1 MLDHLPNQNTLTMF
15 KIIYRIKSHFIPDNK
30 ILTKQDCVTIIRGR
44 GYYQDRD
51 FSFSKGSLMYRTQ
64 IEVYDEKIWI
74 KAYSGG
80 YGESDT
86 IRFPITK
93 SQLHSFIRANA
104 V

>member
-1 MLDHLPNQNTLTMF
+1 MF
-15 KIIYRIKSHFIPDNK
+15 KFIHRLKSRFIPGDK
-30 ILTKQDCVTIIRGR
+30 ILTKQNCVTIILGR
-44 GYYQDRD
+44 GYYQVGD

-64 IEVYDEKIWI
+64 IDVYDEKVWI

-93 SQLHSFIRANA
+93 KQLHSFIRAN
-104 V
+104 VV

>member
-1 MLDHLPNQNTLTMF
+1 MLN
-15 KIIYRIKSHFIPDNK
+15 IIHRLKSRFIPDDK
-30 ILTKQDCVTIIRGR
+30 ILTKQDCVTIILGK
-44 GYYQDRD
+44 GYDEDRD

-64 IEVYDEKIWI
+64 LEVYDEKVWI

-93 SQLHSFIRANA
+93 KQLLSFIRANA

>member
-1 MLDHLPNQNTLTMF
+1 MLKLIH
-15 KIIYRIKSHFIPDNK
+15 RIKSRFIPDDK

-64 IEVYDEKIWI
+64 IEVYDEKVWI

-93 SQLHSFIRANA
+93 KQLHSFIRANA

>member
-1 MLDHLPNQNTLTMF
+1 MLKFIH
-15 KIIYRIKSHFIPDNK
+15 RIKSRFIPDDK
-30 ILTKQDCVTIIRGR
+30 ILTKQDCVTIILGK
-44 GYYQDRD
+44 GYDEDRE
-51 FSFSKGSLMYRTQ
+51 FSFSKNSYYRTQ
-64 IEVYDEKIWI
+64 IDVYDDKVWI
-74 KAYSGG
+74 KAYFNG

>member
-1 MLDHLPNQNTLTMF
+1 MEVALPFFNLYNYTNF
-15 KIIYRIKSHFIPDNK
+15 KGVLIHAFE
-30 ILTKQDCVTIIRGR
+30 
-44 GYYQDRD
+44 
-51 FSFSKGSLMYRTQ
+51 FSFSKGSLSYRTQ
-64 IEVYDEKIWI
+64 IEVYDEKVWI

-93 SQLHSFIRANA
+93 KQFLAFIRSNA

>member
-1 MLDHLPNQNTLTMF
+1 MF
-15 KIIYRIKSHFIPDNK
+15 KFIHRLKSRFIPDDK
-30 ILTKQDCVTIIRGR
+30 ILTKQDCITIILGR
-44 GYYQDRD
+44 GYNQDRD

-64 IEVYDEKIWI
+64 IDVSDEKVWI
-74 KAYSGG
+74 KAYCDG

-93 SQLHSFIRANA
+93 KQLHSFIRANA

>member
-1 MLDHLPNQNTLTMF
+1 ML
-15 KIIYRIKSHFIPDNK
+15 KIIHRTKSHFIPNNK
-30 ILTKQDCVTIIRGR
+30 ILTMHDCVTIILGR
-44 GYYQDRD
+44 GYYQNRH

-64 IEVYDEKIWI
+64 IDVYDEKVWI

-86 IRFPITK
+86 IHFPITK
-93 SQLHSFIRANA
+93 KELLSFIRYNA

>member
-1 MLDHLPNQNTLTMF
+1 ML
-15 KIIYRIKSHFIPDNK
+15 KIIYRIKSRLIPNDR
-30 ILTKQDCVTIIRGR
+30 ILTKQDCVTIIRGKGSR
-44 GYYQDRD
+44 EERE
-51 FSFSKGSLMYRTQ
+51 FSFSKGSLSYRTHL
-64 IEVYDEKIWI
+64 EVYDEKVWI

-93 SQLHSFIRANA
+93 KQLLSFIRYNA

>member
-1 MLDHLPNQNTLTMF
+1 MLKFIHRL
-15 KIIYRIKSHFIPDNK
+15 KSRFIPDDK
-30 ILTKQDCVTIIRGR
+30 ILAKQDCVTIILGR

-64 IEVYDEKIWI
+64 IDVSDEKVWI
-74 KAYSGG
+74 KAYCDG

-93 SQLHSFIRANA
+93 KQLHSFIRANA